1 MKPIRSFLGTLLW
14 LSIVSNSSGQEMKA
28 ANPAAAPPKLLVLV
42 QQEVQLGRT
51 SERRKLLATIS
62 RACDRL
68 DAPSFWIDL
77 QSLTGT
83 RETLTFDP
91 FDTFEQLQQ
100 ANSGWKQFFAAH
112 PDLAQTQGEIDS
124 LLASERTLVALRRDD
139 LGAPPAEDIDLSE
152 ARFMR
157 VLEVRLLPGHGR
169 DFEESIKLWGDAHAK
184 VKGEVPWVVYRVNEG
199 TSAPTF
205 LVFLPLSDLKE
216 YDDLLEQREEILQEN
231 EGEDIAE
238 RLRQTAREAYAS
250 IESNLYVVHPETSHV
265 PKDFAASEADFW
277 RPASPAEAKPEVKP
291 SISHLKK
298 KP

>member
-1 MKPIRSFLGTLLW
+1 
-14 LSIVSNSSGQEMKA
+14 MKA

-152 ARFMR
+152 ARF
-157 VLEVRLLPGHGR
+157 
-169 DFEESIKLWGDAHAK
+169 
-184 VKGEVPWVVYRVNEG
+184 
-199 TSAPTF
+199 TSRSMTIF
-205 LVFLPLSDLKE
+205 
-216 YDDLLEQREEILQEN
+216 
-231 EGEDIAE
+231 
-238 RLRQTAREAYAS
+238 
-250 IESNLYVVHPETSHV
+250 
-265 PKDFAASEADFW
+265 
-277 RPASPAEAKPEVKP
+277 
-291 SISHLKK
+291 
-298 KP
+298 